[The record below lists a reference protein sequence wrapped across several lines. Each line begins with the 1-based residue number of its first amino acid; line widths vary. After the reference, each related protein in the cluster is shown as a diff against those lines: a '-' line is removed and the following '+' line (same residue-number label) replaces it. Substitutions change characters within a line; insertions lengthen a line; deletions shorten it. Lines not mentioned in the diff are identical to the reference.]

1 LLYRYRAAV
10 LTLTRDNNKTT
21 LATLC
26 RRGGKIQSFYYHG
39 EIYMRAEIYLLLII
53 EFQQKDE
60 SAVVDQPCIILALDE
75 ITHIHH

>member
-1 LLYRYRAAV
+1 
-10 LTLTRDNNKTT
+10 
-21 LATLC
+21 
-26 RRGGKIQSFYYHG
+26 
-39 EIYMRAEIYLLLII
+39 MRAEIYLLLII